1 MFDTFKS
8 VLLFCLVVSF
18 LPVTSVAQ
26 TAQCGVAVPGQ
37 PLPDLIVDSLRLK
50 LDTIVTTEK
59 FAAKDCAVRRRL
71 RIRKRY
77 SPITPLHV
85 RYTECGAR
93 RPCDR

>member
-59 FAAKDCAVRRRL
+59 FAAKDCAVSKAAYPEKVL
-71 RIRKRY
+71 TNY
-77 SPITPLHV
+77 SASRPLH
-85 RYTECGAR
+85 RMWGKATL
-93 RPCDR
+93 